1 MQLKAS
7 KLRQRA
13 DSFEANTSA
22 NKTHDQ
28 PLAKA
33 TLKETTITAPKI
45 CSD

>member
-22 NKTHDQ
+22 NKTDQ
-28 PLAKA
+28 PLARA
-33 TLKETTITAPKI
+33 TPKETTITAPKI

>member
-13 DSFEANTSA
+13 DFFDANTSA
-22 NKTHDQ
+22 NKTDQ

-33 TLKETTITAPKI
+33 TPKETTTTAPEI
-45 CSD
+45 